1 MVGTHDF
8 SSFVASGSQTKN
20 HVRTIYEAT
29 VREDKENNEVIF
41 EFYGNGFL
49 YNQVRIM
56 VATLLEIGNGKRPV
70 HDFLRLYEV
79 KDRNECRE
87 TAPASGLYLKK
98 VYYD

>member
-1 MVGTHDF
+1 M
-8 SSFVASGSQTKN
+8 SG
-20 HVRTIYEAT
+20 TIYEAT

-70 HDFLRLYEV
+70 HDFCGCM
-79 KDRNECRE
+79 KSK
-87 TAPASGLYLKK
+87 TAMNVGKQHRQ
-98 VYYD
+98 VDFI